1 MELKPLSPELNEL
14 RNVIIS
20 SNLTTC
26 FLILNELVSKPD
38 KPLHYEPVRDDWIE
52 MYKNVYKIVS
62 KMKTRKSSRA

>member
-1 MELKPLSPELNEL
+1 MELKPLSPELDEL

-26 FLILNELVSKPD
+26 FLVLNELISKPD
-38 KPLHYEPVRDDWIE
+38 KSLHYGKFRDEWIE
-52 MYKNVYKIVS
+52 LYKNVYQIIS